1 MCMLIYC
8 STVLPGHD
16 TSSMVWTAARKSS
29 SGIGRPQVVDV
40 YVGGGVGVPFYR
52 VPSNVLSVL
61 VQVAAATEALEVT
74 IMTKLD
80 EAKASGNAQG
90 AITLEGLKAT
100 LEEMFAAAKAEVRIA
115 AFAAL
120 CWSDT

>member
-1 MCMLIYC
+1 MDRRPEVIFW
-8 STVLPGHD
+8 D
-16 TSSMVWTAARKSS
+16 WEA
-29 SGIGRPQVVDV
+29 SGSRCLRW
-40 YVGGGVGVPFYR
+40 GGVGVPFYR